1 MLSIMRQMKPHCSGF
16 SSCSSPSAD
25 RVVNSDSAENDVGI
39 ACTHGATLRAQSAC
53 IEHFTF
59 S

>member
-39 ACTHGATLRAQSAC
+39 ACTHGTQSAC